1 MIGSTKADVLAAYGR
16 ANDGVGGDIS
26 GTCQN
31 GTLEDSG
38 SWVSPEFGRLPQKEP
53 EAYACL
59 NRAKTYANYGLSLT
73 TDDDFLFMQAGTYLR
88 TGIRFYYDENDR
100 VIMIQY
106 YEEHSA
112 NGV

>member
-1 MIGSTKADVLAAYGR
+1 MILIFWGR
-16 ANDGVGGDIS
+16 I
-26 GTCQN
+26 
-31 GTLEDSG
+31 
-38 SWVSPEFGRLPQKEP
+38 RLP
-53 EAYACL
+53 
-59 NRAKTYANYGLSLT
+59 RIYGLSLT

>member
-1 MIGSTKADVLAAYGR
+1 M
-16 ANDGVGGDIS
+16 
-26 GTCQN
+26 
-31 GTLEDSG
+31 
-38 SWVSPEFGRLPQKEP
+38 
-53 EAYACL
+53 
-59 NRAKTYANYGLSLT
+59 SLT